1 MTGRTVTIRTLDIG
15 ADKADRT
22 GLALSDEPNPAL
34 GLRGVRL
41 SLPRAGIF
49 ETQMRAIVRASGYG
63 PVRVL
68 VPMISSR
75 DAITAVQELL
85 KRVRP
90 ALASEGHANTETL
103 PLRAV
108 TRGPGASERLAGILL
123 QR

>member
-41 SLPRAGIF
+41 SLARAGIF

-68 VPMISSR
+68 VPMVSSR
-75 DAITAVQELL
+75 DEITAVAALL
-85 KRVRP
+85 KR
-90 ALASEGHANTETL
+90 SEEHTSELQSLMRL
-103 PLRAV
+103 PYAV
-108 TRGPGASERLAGILL
+108 FCL
-123 QR
+123 QKKK